1 MKTLTNLGFLLIAV
15 AVDLAAVP
23 GITHAQGGMIG
34 GARVVGG
41 GDTTKPAVKF
51 DLEPV
56 MVMNL
61 QQEIIEILP
70 GGVNVLTTEK
80 NSLKNSF
87 PTVAQEFDWRV
98 GANSLWGVSL
108 GEDKNISVIIT
119 AKLLQLDDRGILLDL
134 AINEGRTKAALSSQK
149 LLLQN
154 YQEAIVEFATSSTGN
169 RRLALRLLPTVKI
182 KEPLQGY
189 SGTIPSFGMHGP
201 GAYLILN
208 AKEVLATGSGSV
220 GLDSSDEGKQYFGT
234 IHSRLGMLVFSPKPF
249 SGAAIKGYF
258 QGGRM
263 IFEWN
268 GDAYEWLSPGGPILP
283 EGQWAVY
290 VWQADS
296 TAYDKPGTSLF
307 VCRPEELH
315 TRVEEQIA
323 RVKMQK

>member
-1 MKTLTNLGFLLIAV
+1 MKTLTNLGFFLIAA
-15 AVDLAAVP
+15 AVNLAAIP
-23 GITHAQGGMIG
+23 GITNAQGGGIG
-34 GARVVGG
+34 GAWVGG
-41 GDTTKPAVKF
+41 NGDTTKPMVKF

-80 NSLKNSF
+80 SSLANSF
-87 PTVAQEFDWRV
+87 PTLAQEFEWRV

-108 GEDKNISVIIT
+108 GQDKDISVVIT
-119 AKLLQLDDRGILLDL
+119 AKLLQLDEKGILLDL
-134 AINEGRTKAALSSQK
+134 AIRDGQTKAVLSSQR
-149 LLLQN
+149 LPLQN
-154 YQEAIVEFATSSTGN
+154 YQEAIVEFAASSTGN
-169 RRLALRLLPTVKI
+169 KRLALRLLPTVKI

-208 AKEVLATGSGSV
+208 AKEVLASGSGSV
-220 GLDSSDEGKQYFGT
+220 GLDSWDEGKQYFGT
-234 IHSRLGMLVFSPKPF
+234 IYSRLGMLVFSPKPF
-249 SGAAIKGYF
+249 PGAAIKGYF

-268 GDAYEWLSPGGPILP
+268 GDVYEWLSPGGPILP

-296 TAYDKPGTSLF
+296 TAYDKPGTSLL

-315 TRVEEQIA
+315 TRLEQQIE
-323 RVKMQK
+323 RIKMKK